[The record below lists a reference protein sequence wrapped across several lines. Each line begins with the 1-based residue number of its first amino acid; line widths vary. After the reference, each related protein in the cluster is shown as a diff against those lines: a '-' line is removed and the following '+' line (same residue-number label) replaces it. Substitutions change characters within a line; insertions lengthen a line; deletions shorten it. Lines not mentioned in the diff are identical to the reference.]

1 VDFPREHDVYDV
13 AARLWDVHMLRSDC
27 EWQPGSGYEDR
38 ADVVE
43 AFGLGEMIGEMSK
56 EWLDGAVRS

>member
-1 VDFPREHDVYDV
+1 MDFPREHDVYDV
-13 AARLWDVHMLRSDC
+13 AACLWDVHMLRSDC

-43 AFGLGEMIGEMSK
+43 AFGLGEMIGEM
-56 EWLDGAVRS
+56 